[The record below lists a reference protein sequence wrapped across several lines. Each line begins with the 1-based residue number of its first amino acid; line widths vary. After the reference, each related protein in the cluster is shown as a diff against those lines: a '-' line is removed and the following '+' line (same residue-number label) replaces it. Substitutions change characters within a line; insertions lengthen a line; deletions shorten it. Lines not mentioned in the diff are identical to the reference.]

1 MRLIFAF
8 AALFG
13 FVEAW
18 GCELAIPARV
28 LVTSSSNGAWPFE
41 NKNCTSQ
48 QFDAVHEVLRDQDG
62 AIPLARLQAAI
73 GGEIHLRSEEST
85 IRVEN
90 TAYLIRKSF
99 TDVGNAGM
107 VIGNP
112 FQGNLIAIPKDS
124 EFVLHCHPC
133 QFNGDEVMRLHVRSF
148 QGGETDYTF
157 QAKFSRY
164 VNAYRTR
171 RNISAFSADLKPEM
185 FEKVSVPDAAYGQ
198 YLTDLSKLAFYKT
211 NKTLRIGEIVRVSD
225 LVPQTLVKAGD
236 RVELIF
242 ENSHVRVKSQALS
255 RQNGGMG
262 DDIEVWNQTNGKKY
276 HGTVIDHNRVQ
287 VNL

>member
-8 AALFG
+8 VALFG
-13 FVEAW
+13 IVESWA
-18 GCELAIPARV
+18 CELTLPSRV
-28 LVTSSSNGAWPFE
+28 LVTASSNGSWPFE
-41 NKNCTSQ
+41 NKDCSAQ
-48 QFDAVHEVLRDQDG
+48 QFDTVHEVLRDQDG
-62 AIPLARLQAAI
+62 TIPLARLQAAI
-73 GGEIHLRSEEST
+73 GREIRLQSTDST
-85 IRVEN
+85 IRIEN
-90 TAYLIRKSF
+90 MAYLVRKSF
-99 TDVGNAGM
+99 TDVGDAGM

-112 FQGNLIAIPKDS
+112 FQGNLIGIPKDS

-148 QGGETDYTF
+148 QGGETDYSF

-164 VNAYRTR
+164 VNAYKTR
-171 RNISAFSADLKPEM
+171 RNLSAFTADLKPEM
-185 FEKVSVPDAAYGQ
+185 FEKVRVPDAAYGQ
-198 YLTDLSKLAFYKT
+198 YLTDLSKLSFYKT
-211 NKTLRIGEIVRVSD
+211 NKTLRVGDIVRVSD

-262 DDIEVWNQTNGKKY
+262 DDIEVWNQANGKKY
-276 HGTVIDHNRVQ
+276 RGTIVDHNRVQ